1 MPTSE
6 SSGNRNLLSLL
17 PLGFA
22 SLANLTSQL
31 VQFALEPAELQR
43 DDQHVDEHD
52 EEDDAVRRCDVL
64 FGSRHGKRHAS
75 SSRSSR
81 RRESI
86 RFPASSTWKSVAAR
100 VSIAAKE
107 TQKVRNIEPA
117 ICGPCSVKTT
127 GWMSWFAS
135 RIARKLIGISTTPK
149 SAYTAQMFARAGP
162 GSIEYRSMK

>member
-6 SSGNRNLLSLL
+6 SSGNRNLLALL
-17 PLGFA
+17 RLGVA
-22 SLANLTSQL
+22 SLTKPAGQL
-31 VQFALEPAELQR
+31 IQLALEPAELQR

-52 EEDDAVRRCDVL
+52 KEDDAVRRRDVL
-64 FGSRHGKRHAS
+64 LGCRHGKRHAS

-86 RFPASSTWKSVAAR
+86 RFPASSTWKRVAAS
-100 VSIAAKE
+100 VSIAARE

-149 SAYTAQMFARAGP
+149 SAYTAQIFARA
-162 GSIEYRSMK
+162 